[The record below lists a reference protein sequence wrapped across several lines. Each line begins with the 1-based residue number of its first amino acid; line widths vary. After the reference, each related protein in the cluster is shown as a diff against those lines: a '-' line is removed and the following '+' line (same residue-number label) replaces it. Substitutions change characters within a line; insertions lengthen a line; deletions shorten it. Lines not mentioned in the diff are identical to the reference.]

1 MDYRLWRK
9 FLMEKLLNKEVTSVI
24 EEAKSYCNSEG
35 LVLELTYS
43 LPPALIKEISDRSK
57 ALPSLYFASVEMI
70 NQRLENGCFI
80 LKKKE
85 EVVGHIFAHKHE
97 IRGHAVYE
105 RASLWVK
112 KEYRNFNLGLLL
124 MSSLTNLYKDEFVIS
139 IASEPIVHNNNKL
152 LGMEFVTLSEMSNML
167 VETLEQ
173 IGKLRDEL
181 KYKYYVNPYFKS
193 KIGTLD
199 KK

>member
-1 MDYRLWRK
+1 
-9 FLMEKLLNKEVTSVI
+9 MEKLLNKEVTSLI
-24 EEAKSYCNSEG
+24 EEAKEYCVSEG

-43 LPPALIKEISDRSK
+43 LPKDLIQTISERSK
-57 ALPSLYFASVEMI
+57 ALPSLYFSSVEMI
-70 NQRLENGCFI
+70 EQRLKNGCYL
-80 LKKKE
+80 LKKDN

-97 IRGHAVYE
+97 IRGHSVYE

-112 KEYRNFNLGLLL
+112 KEYRNYNLGLLL
-124 MSSLTNLYKDEFVIS
+124 MSSLTSLYKDDLVIS
-139 IASEPIVHNNNKL
+139 IASEPIVHNNNEL
-152 LGMEFVTLSEMSNML
+152 LGMQFVTLSQMSNML

-181 KYKYYVNPYFKS
+181 KYKYYVNPFFKS

-199 KK
+199 QK

>member
-1 MDYRLWRK
+1 
-9 FLMEKLLNKEVTSVI
+9 MEKLLNKEVTGFI
-24 EEAKSYCNSEG
+24 EESKAYCASEG
-35 LVLELTYS
+35 LVLELTYN
-43 LPPALIKEISDRSK
+43 LPKELIQTISDRSK
-57 ALPSLYFASVEMI
+57 ALPSLYFTSIEMLE
-70 NQRLENGCFI
+70 QRLKNGCYI
-80 LKKKE
+80 LKKGD

-97 IRGHAVYE
+97 IKGHAIYE

-112 KEYRNFNLGLLL
+112 KEYRNYNLGLLL
-124 MSSLTNLYKDEFVIS
+124 MSSLTALYKDDFVIS
-139 IASEPIVHNNNKL
+139 IASEPIVHNNNEL
-152 LGMEFVTLSEMSNML
+152 LGMEFVTLSQMSNML

-181 KYKYYVNPYFKS
+181 TYKYYVNPFFKS